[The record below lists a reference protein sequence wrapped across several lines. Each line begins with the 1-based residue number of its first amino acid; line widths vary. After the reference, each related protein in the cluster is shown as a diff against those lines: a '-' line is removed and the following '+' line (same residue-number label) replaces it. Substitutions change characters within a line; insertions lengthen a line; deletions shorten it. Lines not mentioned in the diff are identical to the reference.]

1 MIKALLILLISSCGA
16 IAYRCGGSGNFA
28 RWFRPVGIALCV
40 MLAMLGLGLWHW
52 SVIICAG
59 ASAGLSTSYFKKR
72 GTDASWLNWF
82 FVGLAFSLA
91 MLPWA
96 YFTGNYLGFSIRLV
110 VCTAGIT
117 LWSIFWG
124 NDIIEELGRGFI
136 PIITLPLLLI

>member
-1 MIKALLILLISSCGA
+1 MVKALIILLISSA
-16 IAYRCGGSGNFA
+16 NSVFYRMGGSGNFA

-40 MLAMLGLGLWHW
+40 MLAMLVLGIWHW

-59 ASAGLSTSYFKKR
+59 ASAGLSTTYFKKS
-72 GTDASWLNWF
+72 GEDASWFNWL

>member
-1 MIKALLILLISSCGA
+1 MIKALIILLISSCGG

-40 MLAMLGLGLWHW
+40 MLAMWILGLWHW
-52 SVIICAG
+52 SVIVCAG
-59 ASAGLSTSYFKKR
+59 ASAGLSTTYFKKKN
-72 GTDASWLNWF
+72 TDASWLNWA

-96 YFTGNYLGFSIRLV
+96 YFSGHWLGFGLRTV

-117 LWSIFWG
+117 LWSIFIG
-124 NDIIEELGRGFI
+124 FDILEELGRGFI
-136 PIITLPLLLI
+136 VISTLAFLLI